1 MTAQMTARGIEKTIQ
16 LVKIMGGLRL
26 EPMKYMHIKHA
37 VHVVVVYQ
45 IQWGLQE
52 KHLKY

>member
-16 LVKIMGGLRL
+16 VVKILGGLRL

-37 VHVVVVYQ
+37 VLVVVVYR
-45 IQWGLQE
+45 IKWILQE